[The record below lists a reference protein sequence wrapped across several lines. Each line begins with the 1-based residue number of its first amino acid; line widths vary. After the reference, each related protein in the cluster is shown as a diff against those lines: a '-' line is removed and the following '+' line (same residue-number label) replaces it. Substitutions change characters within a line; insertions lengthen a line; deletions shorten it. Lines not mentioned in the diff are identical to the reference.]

1 VISFL
6 NVKEVLDSE
15 ELTFAEK
22 ILTMKQV
29 EPKSIK
35 RAGEIAVV
43 SVDFA
48 AGQDGTTP
56 LAIKVFEEMGGER
69 VWDPSKI
76 LFVIDHTYP
85 SSSVEIS
92 NLHKL
97 MRTFARK
104 QGIRVVEGDII
115 HQVILEEY
123 AVPGMLIV
131 GADSH
136 TTTHGA
142 VGAFATGIGSTELA
156 AVMLEGKIWLKVPST
171 IRVCLEGSLSKG
183 VYAKDIALSVIGE
196 IGADGANY
204 KAIEWTG
211 EALSRLSI
219 ESRATLCNMSMEAG
233 AKDAVVEYDAVTEKY
248 LRELG
253 RSPMAIVRSGR
264 KAEVEDELH
273 VECSKLEPMVAI
285 PSRVDNVRPVREVD
299 GTPIDQAFIGSC
311 TNGRLEDLI
320 EAARIL
326 RGRKVKEG
334 VRLIV
339 TPASR
344 RVYMDALK
352 LGILETLLEAGAVVT
367 NPTCGACVGTH
378 LGVLGE
384 GEVAVSSTNRNFVGR
399 MGHPSSKVYLASP
412 ATVAASAVRG
422 AITDPREFL

>member
-1 VISFL
+1 L